1 MKKKQDLVVIGGGPG
16 GLVVASV
23 AAQVGLRVTL
33 IEKSE
38 RLGGDCLHS
47 GCVPSKTLIHMA
59 RTAHIARRGAASG
72 LLSVMPDI
80 DYGKAIDRVEQ
91 VIDRIQQHDDPER
104 FRSYGCEVRFGPAR
118 FISPHEVSVG
128 EEIISG
134 RRFVIATGSMPAI
147 PPIPLLEQ
155 TGFETNETIFK
166 RRSLPEHLA
175 VIGGGPV
182 GVELAQ
188 AFSRF
193 GSQVTLIEAAD
204 RLLIHEDSQ
213 TSLLLQQALE
223 AEGIRILTATQ
234 VAGVR
239 REGDD
244 ARQIAL
250 VGGHTVE
257 CDRILVATGR
267 RPVVHG
273 LGLEEAGVE
282 FGRQGIGVDRR
293 LRTSQKHIYAVGDV
307 CGPYQF
313 THMAEYQAGIALA
326 NIVFRTPKKTDY
338 RVVPRVV
345 YTDPEVAS
353 VGLTEVEAKKKGIK
367 YHTAEFEM
375 AGIDRAIT
383 DGHEQGRAR
392 LLISRGRIAGASLVG
407 AHAGELIHELAL
419 AMQVNTKVKDIAA
432 MIHAYPTYAQIHRR
446 TINASYAHL
455 LQSKKV
461 CLIVW
466 MLNRLLP

>member
-1 MKKKQDLVVIGGGPG
+1 
-16 GLVVASV
+16 
-23 AAQVGLRVTL
+23 
-33 IEKSE
+33 
-38 RLGGDCLHS
+38 
-47 GCVPSKTLIHMA
+47 
-59 RTAHIARRGAASG
+59 
-72 LLSVMPDI
+72 
-80 DYGKAIDRVEQ
+80 
-91 VIDRIQQHDDPER
+91 
-104 FRSYGCEVRFGPAR
+104 
-118 FISPHEVSVG
+118 
-128 EEIISG
+128 
-134 RRFVIATGSMPAI
+134 MPAI

-193 GSQVTLIEAAD
+193 GSQVSLIEAAD
-204 RLLIHEDSQ
+204 RLLMHEDEQ
-213 TSLLLQQALE
+213 TSRLLQELLE
-223 AEGIRILTATQ
+223 GEGIQIKTATQ

-239 REGDD
+239 REGE

-250 VGGHTVE
+250 ADGRTVE

-267 RPVVHG
+267 RPAVHG

-282 FGRQGIGVDRR
+282 FSREGIRVDRR

-353 VGLTEVEAKKKGIK
+353 VGLTEAEAKKTGIK

-383 DGHEQGRAR
+383 DGHTYGRAR
-392 LLISRGRIAGASLVG
+392 LLINKGRIAGASLVG
-407 AHAGELIHELAL
+407 PYAGELIHELAL

-461 CLIVW
+461 RMLVW

>member
-1 MKKKQDLVVIGGGPG
+1 MTKKQDLVVIGGGPG

-33 IEKSE
+33 IEKSD

-59 RTAHIARRGAASG
+59 RTAHNARQGVREG
-72 LLSVMPDI
+72 LLSVMPEI
-80 DYGKAIDRVEQ
+80 DFSKAIDQVER
-91 VIDRIQQHDDPER
+91 VIDKIQQHDDPER
-104 FRSYGCEVRFGPAR
+104 FRSYGCEVRFGAAR
-118 FISPHEVSVG
+118 FISPYEVSVG
-128 EEIISG
+128 EEVISG

-166 RRSLPEHLA
+166 RRTLPGHLA
-175 VIGGGPV
+175 VIGGGPI

-188 AFSRF
+188 AFSRL
-193 GSQVTLIEAAD
+193 GSQVTIIEAAD
-204 RLLIHEDSQ
+204 RLLSQ
-213 TSLLLQQALE
+213 GDHPASLLLRNALE
-223 AEGIRILTATQ
+223 AEGITIITAAQ
-234 VAGVR
+234 VSGVR
-239 REGDD
+239 REGE

-250 VGGHTVE
+250 ADGRTVE

-282 FGRQGIGVDRR
+282 FGKQGIRVDRR
-293 LRTSQKHIYAVGDV
+293 LRTSKKHIYAVGDV
-307 CGPYQF
+307 CGPHPF

-353 VGLTEVEAKKKGIK
+353 VGLTESEAKAKGIK
-367 YHTAEFEM
+367 YHIAEFPM
-375 AGIDRAIT
+375 AEIDRAMT
-383 DGHEQGRAR
+383 DDIEHGGAR
-392 LLISRGRIAGASLVG
+392 ILISKGRIAGASLVG
-407 AHAGELIHELAL
+407 PHAGELIHELAL
-419 AMQVNTKVKDIAA
+419 AMQVKAKVKDIAA
-432 MIHAYPTYAQIHRR
+432 MVHAYPTYAQIHRR
-446 TINASYAHL
+446 TINKSYAHL

-461 CLIVW
+461 RFLVW
-466 MLNRLLP
+466 ILNRLLP

>member
-1 MKKKQDLVVIGGGPG
+1 VKRKQDLVVIGGGPG

-33 IEKSE
+33 IEKSD

-47 GCVPSKTLIHMA
+47 GCVPSKTFIHMA
-59 RTAHIARRGAASG
+59 RTAHIARSGAASG
-72 LLSVMPDI
+72 LLSAMPGI
-80 DYGKAIDRVEQ
+80 DYDKVIDRVGQ

-104 FRSYGCEVRFGPAR
+104 FRSYGCEVRFGTAR
-118 FISPHEVSVG
+118 FISPHEVSVD
-128 EEIISG
+128 EEVISG

-147 PPIPLLEQ
+147 PPIPLLEK
-155 TGFETNETIFK
+155 TGFETNETIFR

-193 GSQVTLIEAAD
+193 GSQVSLIEAAD
-204 RLLIHEDSQ
+204 RLLMHEDEQ
-213 TSLLLQQALE
+213 TSLLLREILE
-223 AEGIRILTATQ
+223 GEGIQINTATQ

-239 REGDD
+239 REGE

-250 VGGHTVE
+250 ADGRTVE

-267 RPVVHG
+267 RPAVHG

-282 FGRQGIGVDRR
+282 FSREGIRVDRR
-293 LRTSQKHIYAVGDV
+293 LRSSQKHIYAVGDV
-307 CGPYQF
+307 CGPYHF

-353 VGLTEVEAKKKGIK
+353 VGLTEAEAKKTGIK

-383 DGHEQGRAR
+383 DGHTYGRAR
-392 LLISRGRIAGASLVG
+392 LLISKGRIAGASLV
-407 AHAGELIHELAL
+407 APHAGELIHELAL

-461 CLIVW
+461 RMLVW

>member
-23 AAQVGLRVTL
+23 AAQLGLRVTL
-33 IEKSE
+33 IEKTE
-38 RLGGDCLHS
+38 RLGGDCLHA
-47 GCVPSKTLIHMA
+47 GCVPSKTFIHMA
-59 RTAHIARRGAASG
+59 RTAHIARRGAAAG
-72 LLSVMPDI
+72 LLSSMPDI
-80 DYGKAIDRVEQ
+80 DFGKAIDEVER

-104 FRSYGCEVRFGPAR
+104 FRGYGCEVRFGPAR
-118 FISPHEVSVG
+118 FISPREVTVG
-128 EEIISG
+128 EETITG
-134 RRFVIATGSMPAI
+134 KRFVIATGSIPAI

-155 TGFETNETIFK
+155 TGFDTNESIFK
-166 RRSLPEHLA
+166 RRSLPDHLA

-193 GSQVTLIEAAD
+193 GSQVTIIEAAD
-204 RLLIHEDSQ
+204 RLLINEDSQ
-213 TSLLLQQALE
+213 TSTLLRDALE
-223 AEGIRILTATQ
+223 DEGIAVLTAAQ

-239 REGDD
+239 REGD
-244 ARQIAL
+244 ARQIVLAD
-250 VGGHTVE
+250 GRTIE
-257 CDRILVATGR
+257 CDRILIATGR

-282 FGRQGIGVDRR
+282 FDKRGIQVDRR
-293 LRTSQKHIYAVGDV
+293 LRTSQNHIYAVGDV

-313 THMAEYQAGIALA
+313 THLAEYQAGIALA
-326 NIVFRTPKKTDY
+326 NCVFRTPKKTDY

-345 YTDPEVAS
+345 FTDPEVAS
-353 VGLTEVEAKKKGIK
+353 VGLTETAAKAQGLK
-367 YHTAEFEM
+367 YHTAEFQM
-375 AGIDRAIT
+375 AEVDRAIT

-392 LLISRGRIAGASLVG
+392 LLIRKGRIAGASLVG

-419 AMQVNTKVKDIAA
+419 AMQVNAKVKDIAA
-432 MIHAYPTYAQIHRR
+432 LVHAYPTYAQIHRR
-446 TINASYAHL
+446 TINKSYAHL

-461 CLIVW
+461 RLLVW

>member
-1 MKKKQDLVVIGGGPG
+1 MNKKQDLVVIGGGPG

-33 IEKSE
+33 IEKSD

-59 RTAHIARRGAASG
+59 RIAHIARRGAATG
-72 LLSVMPDI
+72 LLSAMPDI
-80 DYGKAIDRVEQ
+80 DYSKAIDQVEQ

-118 FISPHEVSVG
+118 FTSPHELTVG
-128 EEIISG
+128 EETISG

-166 RRSLPEHLA
+166 RRSLPDHLA
-175 VIGGGPV
+175 VIGGGPI

-204 RLLIHEDSQ
+204 RLLINEDQQ
-213 TSLLLQQALE
+213 TSQLLQKFLE
-223 AEGIRILTATQ
+223 EEGIRILTASQ

-244 ARQIAL
+244 RQIAL
-250 VGGHTVE
+250 ADGSTVE
-257 CDRILVATGR
+257 CDRILIATGR

-282 FGRQGIGVDRR
+282 FGRQGISVDRR
-293 LRTSQKHIYAVGDV
+293 LRTSQKHIFAVGDV

-326 NIVFRTPKKTDY
+326 NIVFRTPKKTNY

-353 VGLTEVEAKKKGIK
+353 VGLTEAEAITQGIK
-367 YHTAEFEM
+367 YHTAEFPVAE
-375 AGIDRAIT
+375 IDRAMT

-392 LLISRGRIAGASLVG
+392 LLISKGRIAGASLVG
-407 AHAGELIHELAL
+407 PHAGELIHELAL

-432 MIHAYPTYAQIHRR
+432 MVHAYPTYAQIHRR
-446 TINASYAHL
+446 TINKSYAHL

-461 CLIVW
+461 RVLAW

>member
-1 MKKKQDLVVIGGGPG
+1 VKDRKDLVILGGGPG

-23 AAQVGLRVTL
+23 AAQLGLRVTL
-33 IEKSE
+33 IEKSA
-38 RLGGDCLHS
+38 RLGGDCLHT

-59 RTAHIARRGAASG
+59 RTAHMARCGARTG
-72 LLSVMPDI
+72 LLTEMPGI
-80 DYGKAIDRVEQ
+80 DFSKAIDEVNRVIEK
-91 VIDRIQQHDDPER
+91 IQQHDDPER
-104 FRSYGCEVRFGPAR
+104 FRSYGCEVRFGSAR
-118 FISPHEVSVG
+118 FTSPHEVTVDG
-128 EEIISG
+128 EVLSS

-155 TGFETNETIFK
+155 TGFDTSETIFK
-166 RRSLPEHLA
+166 RRTLPDHLA
-175 VIGGGPV
+175 VIGCGPV

-188 AFSRF
+188 AFSRL

-204 RLLIHEDSQ
+204 RLLLHEDEQ
-213 TSLLLQQALE
+213 TSSLLQHALE
-223 AEGIRILTATQ
+223 GEGIRIITAAQ

-239 REGDD
+239 REGD

-250 VGGHTVE
+250 ADGRTVE
-257 CDRILVATGR
+257 CERILIATGR

-282 FGRQGIGVDRR
+282 FGKQGIGIDRR
-293 LRTSQKHIYAVGDV
+293 LRTSQKHIYAIGDV

-313 THMAEYQAGIALA
+313 THMAEYQAGVALA

-353 VGLTEVEAKKKGIK
+353 VGLTEVEAKAKGIR
-367 YHTAEFEM
+367 YDVAEFPVAE
-375 AGIDRAIT
+375 IDRAIT
-383 DGHEQGRAR
+383 DGHDEGAAR
-392 LLISRGRIAGASLVG
+392 LLISKGRIAGASLVG
-407 AHAGELIHELAL
+407 PQAGELIHELAL
-419 AMQVNTKVKDIAA
+419 AMQVNAKVKDIAA
-432 MIHAYPTYAQIHRR
+432 MVHAYPTQAQIVRR
-446 TINASYAHL
+446 TINKSYAHL
-455 LQSKKV
+455 LHSKK
-461 CLIVW
+461 LRFLVW

>member
-1 MKKKQDLVVIGGGPG
+1 MTKKQDLIVIGGGPG

-38 RLGGDCLHS
+38 HLGGDCLHS

-59 RTAHIARRGAASG
+59 RTAHSARRGAREG
-72 LLSVMPDI
+72 LLTVMPDI
-80 DYGKAIDRVEQ
+80 DFNKAIDQVEH
-91 VIDRIQQHDDPER
+91 VIDKIQKHDDPER

-118 FISPHEVSVG
+118 FISPHEVTVG
-128 EEIISG
+128 EEVITG
-134 RRFVIATGSMPAI
+134 RRFVIATGSIPAI

-155 TGFETNETIFK
+155 TGFDTNETIFK
-166 RRSLPEHLA
+166 RRTLPGHLA
-175 VIGGGPV
+175 VIGGGPI

-193 GSQVTLIEAAD
+193 GSQVTIIEAAD
-204 RLLIHEDSQ
+204 RLLPQGDSQ
-213 TSLLLQQALE
+213 ASRLLQDALE
-223 AEGIRILTATQ
+223 AEGITIITATQ

-239 REGDD
+239 REGD

-250 VGGHTVE
+250 TDGRTVE
-257 CDRILVATGR
+257 CERILVATGR

-282 FGRQGIGVDRR
+282 FGKQGIRVDRR
-293 LRTSQKHIYAVGDV
+293 MRTTQKHIYAVGDV
-307 CGPYQF
+307 CGPHPF

-326 NIVFRTPKKTDY
+326 NIVFRTPKKANY

-345 YTDPEVAS
+345 YTDPEVAA
-353 VGLTEVEAKKKGIK
+353 VGLTESEAKTKGIK
-367 YHTAEFEM
+367 YHIAEFPM
-375 AGIDRAIT
+375 AEVDRAMT
-383 DGHEQGRAR
+383 DNIEHGCAR
-392 LLISRGRIAGASLVG
+392 ILINKGRIAGASLVG
-407 AHAGELIHELAL
+407 PHAGELIHELAL
-419 AMQVNTKVKDIAA
+419 AMQVKAKVKDIAA
-432 MIHAYPTYAQIHRR
+432 MAHAYPTYAQIHRR
-446 TINASYAHL
+446 AINKSYAHL

-461 CLIVW
+461 RFLAW

>member
-38 RLGGDCLHS
+38 HLGGDCLHS
-47 GCVPSKTLIHMA
+47 GCVPSKTFIHMA

-80 DYGKAIDRVEQ
+80 DYGKVIDRVED
-91 VIDRIQQHDDPER
+91 VINRIQQHDDPER
-104 FRSYGCEVRFGPAR
+104 FRSYGCDVRFGTAR
-118 FISPHEVSVG
+118 FISPHEVTVDD
-128 EEIISG
+128 EIISG

-188 AFSRF
+188 AFSRL
-193 GSQVTLIEAAD
+193 GSQVSLIEAAD
-204 RLLIHEDSQ
+204 RLLMHEDEQ
-213 TSLLLQQALE
+213 TSLLLRQALE
-223 AEGIRILTATQ
+223 EEGIHINTATQ
-234 VAGVR
+234 VSGVR
-239 REGDD
+239 REGD

-250 VGGHTVE
+250 ADGRTVE
-257 CDRILVATGR
+257 CERILVATGR
-267 RPVVHG
+267 RPAVHG

-282 FGRQGIGVDRR
+282 FGRQGIRVDRR

-353 VGLTEVEAKKKGIK
+353 VGLTETEAKKNGIK

-383 DGHEQGRAR
+383 DGQTQGRAR
-392 LLISRGRIAGASLVG
+392 LLISKGRIAGASLVG
-407 AHAGELIHELAL
+407 PHAGELIHELAL

-446 TINASYAHL
+446 AINTSYAHL
-455 LQSKKV
+455 LKSKKV
-461 CLIVW
+461 HMLVW